1 MFILFI
7 FIFSQFKKKRIATI
21 AIAPVKD
28 KPKYSH
34 ATYTNNNKVYE
45 NVIASDKA
53 ICAIEHSN
61 KNITSYYSNF
71 EWKQNLSAKPQ
82 HFFLDMIHFYRIK
95 SRFYY
100 IELKNSILS
109 HY

>member
-61 KNITSYYSNF
+61 KNITSYYF
-71 EWKQNLSAKPQ
+71 NLIDLNGNKIWVRN
-82 HFFLDMIHFYRIK
+82 HNIFF
-95 SRFYY
+95 
-100 IELKNSILS
+100 SIWFIFTV
-109 HY
+109 